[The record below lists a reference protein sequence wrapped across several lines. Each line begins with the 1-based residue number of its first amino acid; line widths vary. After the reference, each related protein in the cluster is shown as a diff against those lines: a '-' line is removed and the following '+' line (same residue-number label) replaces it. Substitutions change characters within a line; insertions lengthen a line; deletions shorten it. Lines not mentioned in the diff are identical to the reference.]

1 VPENG
6 WAGVIGDNVSM
17 MGVVAGMLTLL
28 MSLVGCAAANS
39 QSRPALCCYLCV
51 FITVWAIQIAAA
63 AGMVNYGNQLQMTG
77 TPVPSGALTSY
88 SDVQIQNAAFSLYQR
103 CCTGCPNLACNNPSP
118 DSYVNYTLPYC
129 SPPNSCVFV
138 VPCQNTSQ
146 NRCFNFFSSG
156 ATVVVPPYPVDGSLC
171 SSIASLSTVN
181 ALGQLVSLVGNAS
194 QGGCGGGDPAVFL
207 TNLDLYV
214 SSSLNG
220 VAVVFVLVVLFESLV
235 LPAGLYLA
243 VTGGSRYRKGAVGDD
258 ADGGLAAG
266 AGAGGRDNVDII

>member
-1 VPENG
+1 
-6 WAGVIGDNVSM
+6 M
-17 MGVVAGMLTLL
+17 LGVVAGMLTLL

-39 QSRPALCCYLCV
+39 QSRPTLCCYLCV
-51 FITVWAIQIAAA
+51 FITVWATQIAAA
-63 AGMVNYGNQLQMTG
+63 AGMVSYSNQLQVANG
-77 TPVPSGALTSY
+77 HVPSGALTSY
-88 SDVQIQNAAFSLYQR
+88 SSIQIQNAAFSLYER
-103 CCTGCPNLACNNPSP
+103 CCTGCAPLVCNNPSP

-129 SPPNSCVFV
+129 APPNSCLFV
-138 VPCQNTSQ
+138 YPCQNATQ
-146 NRCFNFFSSG
+146 DNCYNFFTAG
-156 ATVVVPPYPVDGSLC
+156 EVALVPPYPVDGSLC
-171 SSIASLSTVN
+171 PTLASLSTAN
-181 ALGQLVSLVGNAS
+181 ATGQTVSLVGNAS
-194 QGGCGGGDPAVFL
+194 LGGCGGGNPANFL
-207 TNLDLYV
+207 LNLDLYV